1 MKLKK
6 HLLLATSLL
15 AMVTTSGCKFEY
27 TYSTTPYPFDD
38 TLPDNDDDGGKYE
51 IKVWCD
57 TSILT
62 LTKTQ
67 LASFIQANEGK
78 YQINFKIEPMSEGDA
93 ASKMIQDVELGA
105 DVFCFAQDQLQ
116 SLKIAGALANITETM
131 ADKVKSDNPEEA
143 INAATYGDEICAFP
157 MTNDNG
163 YYLYYDKT
171 ALSKDDVKDMS
182 KIIAKAKKTK
192 KRINYPVFSNAFY
205 SASYFMA
212 TGCHSIWTPDPNT
225 GNFIEYDDNYKEK
238 GLPALKGLKELYDAD
253 VIAPNDQTNK
263 LGDTAIAAVS
273 GIWNYNAAYKA
284 LGKNLGCCEM
294 PSFKV
299 GKQSYHISSFSGY
312 KLCGV
317 KPQTNGKMLSVC
329 KKVARYLTNQ
339 ECQLQR
345 FSEVGWGPVNILAS
359 QDKRVLE
366 QPGLKALAAQAPY
379 SQEQGVMPS
388 SWWNTCSLLASS
400 VKTAK
405 TEDAMKK
412 ELAKYD
418 ASLAE
423 FLGD

>member
-15 AMVTTSGCKFEY
+15 AMVTVSGCKYEF

-38 TLPDNDDDGGKYE
+38 LLPDGDDDGGKYD

-67 LASFIQANEGK
+67 LASFVQVNNGK
-78 YQINFKIEPMSEGDA
+78 YDINFKIEPMSEGDA
-93 ASKMIQDVELGA
+93 ASKMIQDVQLGA
-105 DVFCFAQDQLQ
+105 DVFCFAQDQLA
-116 SLKIAGALANITETM
+116 SLKIAGALANITGTM
-131 ADKVKSDNPEEA
+131 ADKVQSDNPKEA
-143 INAATYGDEICAFP
+143 ISAATYGDDICAFP

-163 YYLYYDKT
+163 YYMYYDKT
-171 ALSKDDVKDMS
+171 ALSSSDVKDMS
-182 KIIAKAKKTK
+182 KIIAKAKKSK
-192 KRINYPVFSNAFY
+192 KRINYPVFTNAFY

-212 TGCHSIWTPDPNT
+212 TGCYSNWEVDPTN
-225 GNFIEYDDNYKEK
+225 GNFIEYDDNYKDN

-284 LGKNLGCCEM
+284 LGKNLGCCQM

-299 GKQSYHISSFSGY
+299 DGKSYHISSFSGY

-317 KPQTNGKMLSVC
+317 KPQTDGKRLSVC
-329 KKVARYLTNQ
+329 KKIARYLTNQ

-366 QPGLKALAAQAPY
+366 QPGLKALAEQAPY
-379 SQEQGVMPS
+379 AQEQGIMPS

-405 TEDAMKK
+405 TEDLMKK